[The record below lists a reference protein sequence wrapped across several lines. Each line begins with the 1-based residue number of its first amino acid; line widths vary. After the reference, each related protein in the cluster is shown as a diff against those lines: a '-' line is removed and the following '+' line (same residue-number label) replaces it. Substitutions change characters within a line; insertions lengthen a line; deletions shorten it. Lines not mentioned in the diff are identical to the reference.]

1 MASKVITKGL
11 KRTALSVALG
21 MCFAGSAL
29 AQSNST
35 GNISGQTTAGATVVV
50 ENAATGFRREVTAD
64 ANGNYRVSS
73 LQPGTYK
80 VTAGGATKEITVS
93 IGGTATL
100 DTVKVVGTGAINP
113 IDVASVES
121 TTVLT
126 AEQIEKIPVPRN
138 VTSVALLAPGTVRGD
153 AAFGNL
159 ASFGG
164 SSVAENQYY
173 VNGFNISNAFKGLDF
188 GQIPFEAI
196 AEQQVKTGG
205 YGAEFGRSTGG
216 VINLVTKR
224 GTNEFHAGGNI
235 FWTPESLRGHDP
247 NVYTNEGFVGVNK
260 SVRDRFLYED
270 NSKDELGEAWVAT
283 VWASGALI
291 KDHLFAYALLSYGK
305 TTGIETYGAAYSFNR
320 RTQLNSNS
328 SQDNKNPNWLLKMDW
343 AINDSHSLE
352 LTAFSDKRKS
362 TTDFYSNPLAGS
374 PNCTPAQIATP
385 GSACHFQPYP
395 NAERVLE
402 RGDYLGSFFQELG
415 GTSYSL
421 KYTGYLTD
429 SFTLSALYGHG
440 ESKRAQSGVY
450 ANGLIASYGG
460 DLAVGAIG
468 CPSVVIGA
476 TGQSLGCNFFGAIG
490 SPNNKDE
497 RDQFRIDAEWSLGD
511 HLIRFGYDSDK
522 FKSRDGT
529 DTEGGSS
536 YTLLGTEDDN
546 IFFDPGVLDDG
557 DADHS
562 ESVADRSFFRNGAE
576 VEVDSTA
583 FYVEDTWNVTD
594 NFLLYGGLRWDNFKN
609 KNGEGKAYV
618 DVKNQFAPRLGFSW
632 DVNGDSSF
640 KVFGNAGRYF
650 LPLSATV
657 AIRGASASL
666 FADDY
671 ITYTG
676 LDPVTHEPL
685 NQHVVFRVPVNGEN
699 GEPKDPNSITTAG
712 IKPQY
717 QDEFIAGF
725 QFKLTDHITGGVRG
739 IYRDLKSAIDDFC
752 DYRYFAQVTHD
763 RGLTFD
769 PSNLN
774 YCHLYNPGKDS
785 VFLADTTGSGHF
797 EEIAVPS
804 NYYALLRVDPT
815 RDLNNE
821 FHVQNP
827 GVDLVGGGDDGL
839 SPDGLPD
846 DDENDDGISDQYN
859 PLRFTADEVALID
872 KGAKAK
878 RTYKALEFFAE
889 GHWDKLFLQGS
900 YTWAKSSGNFEGG
913 VKSDIGQA
921 DTGTTQDFDYP
932 ELEIGTTGYLPNDR
946 RHSFKLFG
954 NYEFTDEWSAGF
966 NVLVQSGRPQ
976 NCLGIYGG
984 DPIFYRNSYFSCD
997 ATIDSACIVGH
1008 YDPTT
1013 PEGAVNFRQC
1023 PPAAGRTNNGYSRGN
1038 RGDRGRTP
1046 WMRQLDL
1053 NVAYRPAFADGNL
1066 TFKMDVFNV
1075 FNDHA
1080 ATSVWERG
1088 ENRAG
1093 LATRTCT

>member
-50 ENAATGFRREVTAD
+50 ENASTGFRREVVAD

-80 VTAGGATKEITVS
+80 VTAGGVTKDVTVS
-93 IGGTATL
+93 IGGTSNL
-100 DTVKVVGTGAINP
+100 GTVKVVGTGAINP

-126 AEQIEKIPVPRN
+126 SEQIEKIPVPRN

-173 VNGFNISNAFKGLDF
+173 VNGFNITNAFNGLNF

-196 AEQQVKTGG
+196 AEQQIKTGG

-235 FWTPESLRGHDP
+235 FWTPQSLRSSDP
-247 NVYTNEGFVGVNK
+247 NVYTNAGFVGVNNMNRA
-260 SVRDRFLYED
+260 SYLFGD
-270 NSKDELGEAWVAT
+270 NSKDEAGTNWVAT
-283 VWASGALI
+283 VWASGALV
-291 KDHLFAYALLSYGK
+291 KDHLFAYALLQYGK
-305 TTGIETYGAAYSFNR
+305 TTGIETYGNAFTFNTR
-320 RTQLNSNS
+320 AQVTSNS
-328 SQDNKNPNWLLKMDW
+328 SAEQKAPNWLLKLDW

-352 LTAFSDKRKS
+352 LTAFQDKRES
-362 TTDFYSNPLAGS
+362 TTDFYANPGAGN
-374 PNCTPAQIATP
+374 PNCTLANLSANPPLTATQA
-385 GSACHFQPYP
+385 ACQAQPYP
-395 NAERVLE
+395 DATLATQ
-402 RGDYLGSFFQELG
+402 RGAYKGSFFQEVG
-415 GTSYSL
+415 GRSWTL

-429 SFTLSALYGHG
+429 TFTLSALYGRG
-440 ESKRAQSGVY
+440 ENKRAQSGIY
-450 ANGLIASYGG
+450 ANGIEAVYGG
-460 DLAVGAIG
+460 DLAVGAVG
-468 CPSVVIGA
+468 CPAVTVFA
-476 TGQSLGCNFFGAIG
+476 TGQQLGCNFFGAIG
-490 SPNNKDE
+490 SPKNKDTRE
-497 RDQFRIDAEWSLGD
+497 QFRIDAEWALGD
-511 HLIRFGYDSDK
+511 HLIRFGYDYDK
-522 FKSRDGT
+522 FTSRDGT
-529 DTEGGSS
+529 DTEGGAT
-536 YTLLGTEDDN
+536 YNLLGTESN
-546 IFFDPGVLDDG
+546 NVFFDPGVLDDG
-557 DADHS
+557 DANPN
-562 ESVADRSFFRNGAE
+562 ETVALRSLFRNGAE
-576 VEVDSTA
+576 VDVKSTA

-594 NFLLYGGLRWDNFKN
+594 NFLLYAGLRWDNFKN
-609 KNGEGKAYV
+609 LNAEGEAYV

-666 FADDY
+666 FADQY
-671 ITYTG
+671 IVYTG
-676 LDPVTHEPL
+676 LDPVTNEPL
-685 NQHVVFRVPVNGEN
+685 NQNVVFTQVINGES
-699 GEPKDPNSITTAG
+699 GDPKDADSITTQDL
-712 IKPQY
+712 KPQY

-725 QFKLTDHITGGVRG
+725 QFKINDHVTAGVRG

-752 DYRYFAQVTHD
+752 DYRYFAQYATDH
-763 RGLTFD
+763 GMTFD

-774 YCHLYNPGKDS
+774 YCHLYNPGEDS
-785 VFLADTTGSGHF
+785 VFLADIDGSGNF
-797 EEIAVPS
+797 TEVPVPA
-804 NYYALLRVDPT
+804 NYYAELRLDPT
-815 RDLNNE
+815 LPFNNDP
-821 FHVQNP
+821 N
-827 GVDLVGGGDDGL
+827 
-839 SPDGLPD
+839 SPD
-846 DDENDDGISDQYN
+846 YN
-859 PLRFTADEVALID
+859 PLRFTPEEIALID

-878 RTYKALEFFAE
+878 RNYKALEFFAE

-900 YTWAKSSGNFEGG
+900 YTWAKSYGNFEGG

-932 ELEIGTTGYLPNDR
+932 ELEIGSTGYLPNDR

-954 NYEFTDEWSAGF
+954 NYEFTDEFSMGF

-997 ATIDSACIVGH
+997 PTTFNECAPAN

-1013 PEGAVNFRQC
+1013 PDLFQC
-1023 PPAAGRTNNGYSRGN
+1023 PAASGRNNNGYSRGN
-1038 RGDRGRTP
+1038 RGDRGRTE

-1053 NVAYRPAFADGNL
+1053 NFAYRPNFADGNL

-1075 FNDHA
+1075 FNEHA

-1093 LATRTCT
+1093 APSQDTYLLPTSFQAPRSFRFMVEYDY